1 MTSPTDHA
9 PKLTSWHILEV
20 AAVPSVDHPDA
31 WTYHGM
37 AAVDRALETANL
49 GYDDLARPAQQLVSG
64 MQHQEYSR
72 KQRFVA
78 VLDRTD
84 GGAPTADDV
93 VGFGFLALPLT
104 ENTHTADVYVGVHPD
119 HRRQGIGS
127 ALAGRAEQ
135 AAADAG
141 RTTFFGWS
149 LSSREAAEDED
160 ALVPATGAGRLPT
173 DVAGVRFALDRG
185 YTVEQVERMSRLDLP
200 VDPDQL
206 AAFEAEARAT
216 AGGDYRTHTWEGIP
230 EEWHEGYAQ
239 LMTRMSTDVPQGDLD
254 FGEETWD
261 AERVRVYLEERAAS
275 GQRLLTTLV
284 EHVPTGEVAGG
295 TSFLL
300 QDGKPAFVFQEETIA
315 LKSHRGHR
323 LGMLV
328 KAVNLRELAARY
340 PQTERVH
347 TFNAEENAHM
357 LGINVALGFRPSGAE
372 AALQKRLPTSR

>member
-1 MTSPTDHA
+1 MTSLTPSTPTSG
-9 PKLTSWHILEV
+9 PWRILEV
-20 AAVPSVDHPDA
+20 APVPSTDHPDA
-31 WTYHGM
+31 WPYHGM
-37 AAVDRALETANL
+37 AEVERATEVADR
-49 GYDDLARPAQQLVSG
+49 GYDDLARPARQTVSG
-64 MQHQEYSR
+64 MLHQEYER

-78 VLDRTD
+78 VLDRPD

-93 VGFGFLALPLT
+93 VGFGFLAMALE

-119 HRRQGIGS
+119 HRRRGIGA
-127 ALAGRAEQ
+127 ALAARVEE

-141 RTTFFGWS
+141 RTTFFVWAAS
-149 LSSREAAEDED
+149 PREAAPDEE
-160 ALVPATGAGRLPT
+160 AVVPATGVGRIPA
-173 DVAGVRFALDRG
+173 DVAGVRFALRRG

-200 VDPDQL
+200 VDPDRL
-206 AAFEAEARAT
+206 AAFEAEARAK
-216 AGGDYRTHTWEGIP
+216 AGDDYRTHTWEGIP
-230 EEWHEGYAQ
+230 EEWHDGYAQ
-239 LMTRMSTDVPQGDLD
+239 LMTRMTTDVPQGELD
-254 FGEETWD
+254 FGEEKWD
-261 AERVRVYLEERAAS
+261 AERVRVYLQNRADS

-284 EHVPTGEVAGG
+284 EHVPTGEIAAG

-315 LKSHRGHR
+315 LKAHRGHR

-372 AALQKRLPTSR
+372 AALQKRV

>member
-1 MTSPTDHA
+1 MTSFTGHTTE
-9 PKLTSWHILEV
+9 PKPWRVLEV
-20 AAVPSVDHPDA
+20 APVPSTDHPDA
-31 WTYHGM
+31 WAYHGM
-37 AAVDRALETANL
+37 AAVDRALELANL
-49 GYDDLARPAQQLVSG
+49 GYDDLARPVRQIVSG
-64 MQHQEYSR
+64 MLHQEYAR

-78 VLDRTD
+78 VLDRP
-84 GGAPTADDV
+84 GGEAPTADDV
-93 VGFGFLALPLT
+93 VAFGFLAMTLKD
-104 ENTHTADVYVGVHPD
+104 NTHTADVYVGVHPD
-119 HRRQGIGS
+119 HRRQGIGA
-127 ALAGRAEQ
+127 ALAARVEE

-149 LSSREAAEDED
+149 TSPREAAADEQ
-160 ALVPATGAGRLPT
+160 AVVPATGAGRLPA
-173 DVAGVRFALDRG
+173 DVAGVRFALGRG

-200 VDPDQL
+200 VDPGKL
-206 AAFEAEARAT
+206 AAFEAEART
-216 AGGDYRTHTWEGIP
+216 AAGSDYRTHTWEGIP

-239 LMTRMSTDVPQGDLD
+239 LMTRMTTDVPQGDLD

-261 AERVRVYLEERAAS
+261 AERVRVYLEERDAS

-284 EHVPTGEVAGG
+284 EHVPSGEIVAG

-357 LGINVALGFRPSGAE
+357 LAINVALGFRPSGAE
-372 AALQKRLPTSR
+372 AALQKRL

>member
-1 MTSPTDHA
+1 MSSPTRRT
-9 PKLTSWHILEV
+9 PEPTPWHVLEV
-20 AAVPSVDHPDA
+20 QAVPSVDHPDA

-37 AAVDRALETANL
+37 AAVDQALEIANL
-49 GYDDLARPAQQLVSG
+49 GYDDLARPVQQIVSG
-64 MQHQEYSR
+64 MQHQEYAR

-78 VLDRTD
+78 VLDRPD
-84 GGAPTADDV
+84 GVEPTADDV

-119 HRRQGIGS
+119 HRLRGIGS
-127 ALAGRAEQ
+127 ALADRLEQ

-149 LSSREAAEDED
+149 LSPREAAEGED
-160 ALVPATGAGRLPT
+160 ALVPATGAGRLPADT
-173 DVAGVRFALDRG
+173 AGARFALDRG
-185 YTVEQVERMSRLDLP
+185 YTIEQVERMSRLDLP
-200 VDPDQL
+200 VDPDKL
-206 AAFEAEARAT
+206 AAFEAEARAK
-216 AGGDYRTHTWEGIP
+216 AGDDYRTHTWEGIP
-230 EEWHEGYAQ
+230 EEWYEGYAQ
-239 LMTRMSTDVPQGDLD
+239 LMTRMSTDVPQGELD
-254 FGEETWD
+254 FGEEAWD
-261 AERVRVYLEERAAS
+261 AERVRVYLEERTAS

-284 EHVPTGEVAGG
+284 EHVPSCEVVGG

-300 QDGKPAFVFQEETIA
+300 QDGKPSFVFQEETIA

-372 AALQKRLPTSR
+372 AALQKRL

>member
-1 MTSPTDHA
+1 MTSPTGRA
-9 PKLTSWHILEV
+9 PEPTSWRILEV
-20 AAVPSVDHPDA
+20 AAVPSADHPDA
-31 WTYHGM
+31 WAYHGM
-37 AAVDRALETANL
+37 AAVDRAVETANL
-49 GYDDLARPAQQLVSG
+49 GYDDLAQTVQQLVSG
-64 MQHQEYSR
+64 MQHQEYSH

-78 VLDRTD
+78 VLDPAD
-84 GGAPTADDV
+84 GGAPTAEDA
-93 VGFGFLALPLT
+93 VGFGFLSMALQH
-104 ENTHTADVYVGVHPD
+104 NTHTADVYVGVHPD
-119 HRRQGIGS
+119 HRRRGICA
-127 ALAGRAEQ
+127 ALAGRLEE

-149 LSSREAAEDED
+149 LSPREAAEGED
-160 ALVPATGAGRLPT
+160 ALVPATGVGRIPADAAG
-173 DVAGVRFALDRG
+173 ARFALGRG
-185 YTVEQVERMSRLDLP
+185 YTIEQVERMSRLDLP
-200 VDPDQL
+200 VDPDKL
-206 AAFEAEARAT
+206 AAFEAEARAK
-216 AGGDYRTHTWEGIP
+216 AGDDYRTHTWEGIP

-239 LMTRMSTDVPQGDLD
+239 LMTRMSTDVPQGELD

-261 AERVRVYLEERAAS
+261 AERVRVYLESRADS

-284 EHVPTGEVAGG
+284 EHVPSGEVVAGS
-295 TSFLL
+295 SFLL
-300 QDGKPAFVFQEETIA
+300 QDSKPSFVFQEETIA

-372 AALQKRLPTSR
+372 AALQKRL

>member
-1 MTSPTDHA
+1 MTSSTGRPPEPT
-9 PKLTSWHILEV
+9 PWHVLEV
-20 AAVPSVDHPDA
+20 PAVPSAEHPDA
-31 WTYHGM
+31 WPYHGM
-37 AAVDRALETANL
+37 SAVERAAETANL
-49 GYDDLARPAQQLVSG
+49 GHDDLARPVEQLVSG
-64 MQHQEYSR
+64 MLHQEYTR
-72 KQRFVA
+72 KRRFVA
-78 VLDRTD
+78 VLDRPD

-93 VGFGFLALPLT
+93 VGFGLLALPLT

-119 HRRQGIGS
+119 HRRRGIGT
-127 ALAGRAEQ
+127 ALADRAEQ
-135 AAADAG
+135 VGTDAG
-141 RTTFFGWS
+141 RTTLFSWS
-149 LSSREAAEDED
+149 LSPREAAADED

-173 DVAGVRFALDRG
+173 DVAGVRFALGRG
-185 YTVEQVERMSRLDLP
+185 YGVEQVERMSRLDLP
-200 VDPDQL
+200 VDPGKL
-206 AAFEAEARAT
+206 AAFEAEARAK
-216 AGGDYRTHTWEGIP
+216 AGDDYRTHTWEGIP
-230 EEWHEGYAQ
+230 EEWYAAYGQ
-239 LMTRMSTDVPQGDLD
+239 LMTRMSTDVPQGALD

-261 AERVRVYLEERAAS
+261 AERVRVYLAERAAS

-284 EHVPTGEVAGG
+284 EHVPSGEVAGG

-315 LKSHRGHR
+315 LRSHRGHR

-372 AALQKRLPTSR
+372 AALQKRL

>member
-1 MTSPTDHA
+1 MTSFTGPTA
-9 PKLTSWHILEV
+9 ASQPWHVLEV

-31 WTYHGM
+31 WSYHGM
-37 AAVDRALETANL
+37 AAVERATEIASR
-49 GYDDLARPAQQLVSG
+49 GYDDLARPAQQTVSG
-64 MQHQEYSR
+64 MLHQEYAR

-78 VLDRTD
+78 VLDRPD

-93 VGFGFLALPLT
+93 VGFGFLSMTLKD
-104 ENTHTADVYVGVHPD
+104 NTHTADVYVVVHPD
-119 HRRQGIGS
+119 HRRQGIGA
-127 ALAGRAEQ
+127 ALAARVEE

-141 RTTFFGWS
+141 RTTFFVWAAS
-149 LSSREAAEDED
+149 PREATADEE
-160 ALVPATGAGRLPT
+160 AVVPATGVGRIPA
-173 DVAGVRFALDRG
+173 DVPGVRFALSRG
-185 YTVEQVERMSRLDLP
+185 YTVEQVERTSRLDLP
-200 VDPDQL
+200 VDPDRL
-206 AAFEAEARAT
+206 AEFEAEARAK
-216 AGGDYRTHTWEGIP
+216 AGADYRTHTWEGIP

-261 AERVRVYLEERAAS
+261 AKRVSVYLEERAAS

-284 EHVPTGEVAGG
+284 EHVPSGEVAGG

-315 LKSHRGHR
+315 LKTHRGHR

-357 LGINVALGFRPSGAE
+357 LAINVALGFRPSGAE
-372 AALQKRLPTSR
+372 AALQKRL

>member
-1 MTSPTDHA
+1 MTSLTPSTPTSG
-9 PKLTSWHILEV
+9 PWRILEV
-20 AAVPSVDHPDA
+20 A
-31 WTYHGM
+31 
-37 AAVDRALETANL
+37 
-49 GYDDLARPAQQLVSG
+49 RPARQTVSG
-64 MQHQEYSR
+64 MLHQEYER

-78 VLDRTD
+78 VLDRPD

-93 VGFGFLALPLT
+93 VGFGFLAMALE

-119 HRRQGIGS
+119 HRRRGIGA
-127 ALAGRAEQ
+127 ALAARVEE

-141 RTTFFGWS
+141 RTTFFVWAAS
-149 LSSREAAEDED
+149 PREAAPDEE
-160 ALVPATGAGRLPT
+160 AVVPATGVGRIPA
-173 DVAGVRFALDRG
+173 DVAGVRFALRRG

-200 VDPDQL
+200 VDPDRL
-206 AAFEAEARAT
+206 AAFEAEARAK
-216 AGGDYRTHTWEGIP
+216 AGDDYRTHTWEGIP
-230 EEWHEGYAQ
+230 EEWHDGYAQ
-239 LMTRMSTDVPQGDLD
+239 LMTRMTTDVPQGELD
-254 FGEETWD
+254 FGEEKWD
-261 AERVRVYLEERAAS
+261 AERVRVYLQNRADS

-284 EHVPTGEVAGG
+284 EHVPTGEIAAG

-315 LKSHRGHR
+315 LKAHRGHR

-372 AALQKRLPTSR
+372 AALQKRV

>member
-1 MTSPTDHA
+1 MTSPTGRTPA
-9 PKLTSWHILEV
+9 QTPWHVLEV

-31 WTYHGM
+31 WAYHGM
-37 AAVDRALETANL
+37 ATVDRAVETATL
-49 GYDDLARPAQQLVSG
+49 GHDDLARPAQQMVSG
-64 MQHQEYSR
+64 MLHQEYAR

-78 VLDRTD
+78 VLDRPD

-93 VGFGFLALPLT
+93 VGFAFLAMALKD
-104 ENTHTADVYVGVHPD
+104 NTHTADVYVGVRPD
-119 HRRQGIGS
+119 HRRQGIGT
-127 ALAGRAEQ
+127 ALTARAEE
-135 AAADAG
+135 AAAGSG
-141 RTTFFGWS
+141 RTTFFSWS
-149 LSSREAAEDED
+149 LSPREAADDED
-160 ALVPATGAGRLPT
+160 ALVPATGVGRLPADT
-173 DVAGVRFALDRG
+173 AGVRFALDRG

-200 VDPDQL
+200 VDPDEL
-206 AAFEAEARAT
+206 AAFEAGARAK
-216 AGGDYRTHTWEGIP
+216 AGDDYRTHTWEGIP
-230 EEWHEGYAQ
+230 TKWHAGYAQ
-239 LMTRMSTDVPQGDLD
+239 LMARMSTDVPQGELD

-261 AERVRVYLEERAAS
+261 AERVRVYLEDRADS

-284 EHVPTGEVAGG
+284 EHVPSGEIAAG

-315 LKSHRGHR
+315 VKSHRGHR

-347 TFNAEENAHM
+347 TWNAEENAHM

-372 AALQKRLPTSR
+372 AALQKKL

>member
-1 MTSPTDHA
+1 MTFPSSSES
-9 PKLTSWHILEV
+9 TSWHLLEV

-37 AAVDRALETANL
+37 AAVDRALETANV
-49 GYDDLARPAQQLVSG
+49 GYDDFARPVRQIVGG
-64 MQHQEYSR
+64 MQHQEYADKR
-72 KQRFVA
+72 RFVA
-78 VLDRTD
+78 VLDRPD
-84 GGAPTADDV
+84 GGVPTADDV
-93 VGFGFLALPLT
+93 VGFGFAAMT
-104 ENTHTADVYVGVHPD
+104 REHNTHTADLYVGVHPD
-119 HRRQGIGS
+119 HRRRGIGT
-127 ALAGRAEQ
+127 ALADRVEQ
-135 AAADAG
+135 AAAAAG
-141 RTTFFGWS
+141 RTTYFGWS
-149 LSSREAAEDED
+149 MAPREAAEDED
-160 ALVPATGAGRLPT
+160 ALVPATGVGRLPA
-173 DVAGVRFALDRG
+173 DVAGARFALDRG
-185 YTVEQVERMSRLDLP
+185 YTIEQVERVSRLDLP
-200 VDPDQL
+200 VDPDRL
-206 AAFEAEARAT
+206 AALEAEARAK
-216 AGGDYRTHTWEGIP
+216 AGDDYRTHTWEGIP
-230 EEWHEGYAQ
+230 EEWRAGYAQ
-239 LMTRMSTDVPQGDLD
+239 LMTRMSTDVPQGELD

-261 AERVRVYLEERAAS
+261 AERVRVYLEERATS

-284 EHVPTGEVAGG
+284 EHVPSGEIVAG

-372 AALQKRLPTSR
+372 AALQKKL